1 MRQMNQGRIFFS
13 ATLSLIVVGFTSFSS
28 TMPVFGQQ
36 RILVG
41 QNVQVSKAHADRE
54 HVEVLLASDSNNP
67 LRLLGCAI
75 VRWREKTVRNK
86 VIAYASFD
94 GGKNWEP
101 VLDASPDPSMTD
113 PACTY
118 GPDNTAYFV
127 AQGRVKA
134 FVNTGSSVA
143 EKFFGFLYRSRDSG
157 KTWLPPINIED
168 MEAQFMITD
177 NTKGKYHGRLYI
189 HGAAG
194 IRGIDSV
201 YVPGLTIY
209 HSTDGG
215 ATLASPVKLGS
226 NGANLVL
233 NPGPSV
239 VLSDGTL
246 VLSFNELR
254 DRKAYRNVYQPPEP
268 NAWFKIVTSED
279 GGESFSKAVAISDWY
294 LRSMSTT
301 NTVPALAVDRS
312 NGVFRDRLYAAWPDV
327 RSGRSEILFSYSADK
342 GKTWSKP
349 IAVNDDWPRLEPE
362 RGPDN
367 FMPTLAVNRDGVV
380 GVMWYD
386 RRDNPDNLGWWTRF
400 TASLDGGE
408 TFLPSVRVSEAP
420 FSQDIS
426 RELLLHTF
434 QSRSSVLESQIFTG
448 RAQFMGGDYAGLA
461 ADSNGIFHPFWVDN
475 RTGVAQVW
483 TTTVTVNGTAIWN
496 GSAELSEL
504 EDITDKVMI
513 EFTNPRY
520 DRAKSTILAD
530 ISLSNTSK
538 AIIAGPIKV
547 RVLSLA
553 SEFGK
558 PEILNA
564 DNQGSHGGAVWDLT
578 ALLNDQTLKPGE
590 ASKERRIEFRL
601 SNVRSLRPLHLT
613 DASTNF
619 ITFRTKV
626 LGKALTAPEVITNV
640 R

>member
-1 MRQMNQGRIFFS
+1 MRLIKQGENFS
-13 ATLSLIVVGFTSFSS
+13 CATTCLIVVAFLFLLTV
-28 TMPVFGQQ
+28 TVFGQQ

-54 HVEVLLASDSNNP
+54 HVEVLLAADPNNP
-67 LRLLGCAI
+67 SRLLGCAI
-75 VRWREKTVRNK
+75 VRWGEKTVWNK

-101 VLDASPDPSMTD
+101 VLDGSPDPSMTD

-118 GPDNTAYFV
+118 GPDNTAFFV
-127 AQGRVKA
+127 AQGRAKA
-134 FVNTGSSVA
+134 FVNTGSGGA
-143 EKFFGFLYRSRDSG
+143 EKFFGFLYRSRDGG
-157 KTWLPPINIED
+157 KTWLPPINVDD
-168 MEAQFMITD
+168 MDSQFLVTE

-194 IRGIDSV
+194 IRGIDGV
-201 YVPGLTIY
+201 GIPGLTVL

-215 ATLASPVKLGS
+215 ATVAPAVKLAS
-226 NGANLVL
+226 NGTNFVICA
-233 NPGPSV
+233 GPSV

-246 VLSFNELR
+246 VIPFNELR
-254 DRKAYRNVYQPPEP
+254 DLKLYQKVYQPPEP
-268 NAWFKIVTSED
+268 NAWFKVVTSED
-279 GGESFSKAVAISDWY
+279 GGESLSKAVVVSDWY

-301 NTVPALAVDRS
+301 NPVPALAVDQS
-312 NGVFRDRLYAAWPDV
+312 SGVFRDRLYAAWPDV

-349 IAVNDDWPRLEPE
+349 VTVNDDWPRLEPG

-386 RRDNPDNLGWWTRF
+386 RRDIPDNLGWWARF

-408 TFLPSVRVSEAP
+408 TFLPSVKVSEAP
-420 FSQDIS
+420 FSQDMS
-426 RELLLHTF
+426 RELLLHTL
-434 QSRSSVLESQIFTG
+434 QTRSSVLESQIFIG
-448 RAQFMGGDYAGLA
+448 RSQFMGGDYAGLA
-461 ADSNGIFHPFWVDN
+461 ADANGIFHPFWVDN

-483 TTTVTVNGTAIWN
+483 TTTVTVNAKAVRN

-504 EDITDKVMI
+504 EDITDKVLI

-520 DRAKSTILAD
+520 DRKTNILRVD

-538 AIIAGPIKV
+538 DTIAGPIKV

-558 PEILNA
+558 PEIIGA
-564 DNQGSHGGAVWDLT
+564 DNQVRQAGAVWDFT
-578 ALLNDQTLKPGE
+578 PLLSNQTLKPGE
-590 ASKERRIEFRL
+590 TSKDKHVEFRL
-601 SNVRSLRPLHLT
+601 TDVRPLRPLRLT

-619 ITFRTKV
+619 VTLRTKV
-626 LGKALTAPEVITNV
+626 LSRSLSASK
-640 R
+640 